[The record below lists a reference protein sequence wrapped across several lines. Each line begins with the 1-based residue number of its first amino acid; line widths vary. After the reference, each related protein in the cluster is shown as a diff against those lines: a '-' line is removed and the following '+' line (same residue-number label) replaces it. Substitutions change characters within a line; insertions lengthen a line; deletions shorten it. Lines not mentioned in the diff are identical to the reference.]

1 MYLNILLTE
10 KNPQIKELSHIVLPK
25 SLNPVHGYYS
35 TKHHSQGTS
44 QTSFQDCRGRRGHA
58 PDETFGPG
66 PGGASAPGETFGPG
80 PGGAI
85 APSPKSGPGPG
96 GAIAPG
102 IFFGPD
108 PGGSMARSWAS
119 AFLASEWLTKLS
131 KEKRIK
137 NKCKIE

>member
-66 PGGASAPGETFGPG
+66 PGGAIGPAPGLPG
-80 PGGAI
+80 RCRGRPR
-85 APSPKSGPGPG
+85 APADAGLK
-96 GAIAPG
+96 
-102 IFFGPD
+102 F
-108 PGGSMARSWAS
+108 
-119 AFLASEWLTKLS
+119 
-131 KEKRIK
+131 
-137 NKCKIE
+137 

>member
-44 QTSFQDCRGRRGHA
+44 QTSFQDCRGRRGHS

-66 PGGASAPGETFGPG
+66 PAGPVPRVKLLAPAPAGPSPRLSNVAPAPAGPLPRDFFVPAGAAPGPRQTWLKSNFY
-80 PGGAI
+80 AI
-85 APSPKSGPGPG
+85 
-96 GAIAPG
+96 I
-102 IFFGPD
+102 I
-108 PGGSMARSWAS
+108 
-119 AFLASEWLTKLS
+119 
-131 KEKRIK
+131 
-137 NKCKIE
+137 